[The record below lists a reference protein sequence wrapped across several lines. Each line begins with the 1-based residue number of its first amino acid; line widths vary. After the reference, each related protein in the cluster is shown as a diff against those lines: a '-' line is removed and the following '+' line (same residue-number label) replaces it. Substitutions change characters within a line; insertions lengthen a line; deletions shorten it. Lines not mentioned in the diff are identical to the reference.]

1 MEEDMWEL
9 SCVRTKHI
17 DGRSDDDDDDDQIA
31 LLGVVIMDAMHRARR
46 LCVCLWVTADICL
59 HRWTDRWDVDSPIR
73 TPYIAVQMECK
84 LVRSDDEIDIFIHQ
98 EIELIGCMRI
108 LSWVH
113 TYHTIAHAHAVSL
126 GAIDDEAQHDIIS
139 LPPSECPIRNCR
151 RMRGRLL

>member
-1 MEEDMWEL
+1 
-9 SCVRTKHI
+9 
-17 DGRSDDDDDDDQIA
+17 
-31 LLGVVIMDAMHRARR
+31 
-46 LCVCLWVTADICL
+46 
-59 HRWTDRWDVDSPIR
+59 
-73 TPYIAVQMECK
+73 MECK

-151 RMRGRLL
+151 RMRGRLHWTGLLSYEDDRSTERSGRSCTCMHDACSQAKYAVAVEQNRAGISIVCAHMHAWYAILDTYIRRYFNCTVAR